1 MVRITDNKEIKEAVL
16 AGLQRNKEKYG
27 KRYCP
32 CSLVRNDDTVC
43 MCKEFREMEEG
54 MCHCQLYIKTKDES
68 IQGSDKVLLIE
79 KGDLDNSIA
88 SKLRGHHI

>member
-1 MVRITDNKEIKEAVL
+1 MVRVTDDKEVKEAVL

-54 MCHCQLYIKTKDES
+54 IDRKSTRL
-68 IQGSDKVLLIE
+68 
-79 KGDLDNSIA
+79 NSSHSA
-88 SKLRGHHI
+88 KSRMPSSA